1 MADLKGSASSSD
13 RRIAPREEVAPIEIK
28 AFTSLDHMTLV
39 SRKGFLVEA
48 STTGFLLQIQRSEI
62 VPKQFK
68 NQLSLDELVG
78 DQVILMIDPMNL
90 EMSGRV
96 ARTKRLTKD
105 LFEIAIDYSEDAPEY
120 WRELLVDMLPRE
132 SDYD

>member
-1 MADLKGSASSSD
+1 MADLKNTD
-13 RRIAPREEVAPIEIK
+13 RRIAPREEVEPIEIK

-39 SRKGFLVEA
+39 SRKGYLVEA
-48 STTGFLLQIQRSEI
+48 SSTGFLLQIERSEL

-68 NQLSLDELVG
+68 NQLSLDALVG
-78 DQVILMIDPMNL
+78 DKIMLMIDPMNL

-120 WRELLVDMLPRE
+120 WRELLVDMLPRGK
-132 SDYD
+132 DYD